1 MYNFEGNL
9 GSDFEFDVVV
19 YGYKARVT
27 EALTLLMGKTT
38 NRDIDV
44 SYTGYDAVDDMM
56 VQQNEVEKLFDKF
69 IDGDGTNKYEFNL
82 SQNILY
88 LEGYFNDVKNLAD
101 TLYDMGLVL

>member
-19 YGYKARVT
+19 YGYKARTT
-27 EALTLLMGKTT
+27 EALTLLMGKTD

-44 SYTGYDAVDDMM
+44 SYTGYDSVDDMM
-56 VQQNEVEKLFDKF
+56 VQQKEVEKLFDKF
-69 IDGDGTNKYEFNL
+69 TDGDGTNKYKFDL

>member
-27 EALTLLMGKTT
+27 EALTLLMGKTS

-44 SYTGYDAVDDMM
+44 SYTGYDTVDDMM
-56 VQQNEVEKLFDKF
+56 VQQKEVQKLFDNF
-69 IDGDGTNKYEFNL
+69 VYSDGTNKYKFDL

-88 LEGYFNDVKNLAD
+88 LEGYFEEVRDLVD